1 MDKAGS
7 FSEFLR
13 KVLKAID
20 FRGDQDSFIERF
32 LNVIFQRALLELA
45 MGLPPDKR
53 DSIKNE
59 LKGSSSV
66 GDMAEVINK
75 YFSSQS
81 VQTAVFNASQKMM
94 EEYIQ
99 SILPTLSAHQIEELE
114 KIAQDT
120 QAFANMRND

>member
-32 LNVIFQRALLELA
+32 LNVISQRALLELVE
-45 MGLPPDKR
+45 GLPPDKR
-53 DSIKNE
+53 DSIRDE
-59 LKGSSSV
+59 LKGSSNI
-66 GDMAEVINK
+66 GDMAGVINK

-120 QAFANMRND
+120 QALANMRKD